1 MAADTLNGLRVA
13 ILVTDGVEEVE
24 LTEPRK
30 ALEDAGADTKIVS
43 PKRDKIQSWDFTDWG
58 KSYAVDIPL
67 NATRPEDF
75 DALLLPGGMINP
87 DTLRTDAKAVKF
99 VKSFLEAS
107 KPVASICHGLWML
120 IEAEGVRGRKVTS
133 WPSLKTDLKNAGAQW
148 VDQDVVV
155 DNGVVTSR
163 GPDDMAA
170 FNREMIRLLA
180 QAKAK
185 SHAA

>member
-1 MAADTLNGLRVA
+1 
-13 ILVTDGVEEVE
+13 VTDGVEEVE
-24 LTEPRK
+24 LTEPSK

-75 DALLLPGGMINP
+75 DALLLAGGMINP

-107 KPVASICHGLWML
+107 KPVASISHGLWML

-185 SHAA
+185 

>member
-1 MAADTLNGLRVA
+1 
-13 ILVTDGVEEVE
+13 
-24 LTEPRK
+24 
-30 ALEDAGADTKIVS
+30 
-43 PKRDKIQSWDFTDWG
+43 
-58 KSYAVDIPL
+58 
-67 NATRPEDF
+67 
-75 DALLLPGGMINP
+75 
-87 DTLRTDAKAVKF
+87 
-99 VKSFLEAS
+99 
-107 KPVASICHGLWML
+107 ML